1 MSPGIA
7 SSLSEMASTDSAT
20 IVLSTIWFIAQFCE
34 EPGARNSNLLPVKA
48 NGEVRLRSVV
58 SRGRGGSVST
68 PIFSFVRPAA
78 RAEVP
83 VSMAFITAFSSSP
96 RKMEMMAGGASFA
109 PRRWSLPAPAVI
121 ARRMSACLSMA
132 RITAERTV
140 RKIAFSFG
148 LEPGSRRL
156 RPL

>member
-7 SSLSEMASTDSAT
+7 SSLSEIASTDSAT

-68 PIFSFVRPAA
+68 PIFHAFRPFGTSKAISKSLVIGSSF
-78 RAEVP
+78 
-83 VSMAFITAFSSSP
+83 
-96 RKMEMMAGGASFA
+96 
-109 PRRWSLPAPAVI
+109 
-121 ARRMSACLSMA
+121 SA
-132 RITAERTV
+132 
-140 RKIAFSFG
+140 
-148 LEPGSRRL
+148 
-156 RPL
+156 